1 MKTSR
6 DILLAQHRAAG
17 PKLDAIRRAVVAEE
31 LNHQDTKAQSW
42 AANLVSWCLGGSNL
56 FWRELILPS
65 RRTWAGLAAV
75 WLLLVAVNVLQREP
89 ATAGKFSSSSSAP
102 TMMSL
107 REQQRWMNELFAD
120 RTMAT
125 DAEPP
130 KTFSPKPRTETAKV
144 VAV

>member
-1 MKTSR
+1 MKTPR
-6 DILLAQHRAAG
+6 EILLAQHRAAG
-17 PKLDAIRRAVVAEE
+17 PKLDAIRRAVMADK

-42 AANLVSWCLGGSNL
+42 VAVFVSWCLRGSNV
-56 FWRELILPS
+56 FWSELILPS
-65 RRTWAGLAAV
+65 RRTWAGLAAA
-75 WLLLVAVNVLQREP
+75 WLLIVAVNVSQREP
-89 ATAGKFSSSSSAP
+89 ATAGKFSSASSAP
-102 TMMSL
+102 TMMSF

-120 RTMAT
+120 RTVAT